1 LLKKLI
7 LTNLKLFRNLN
18 SKKFD
23 LFKLKQ
29 NKKKIE
35 KQIHDEQ
42 ILLSKII
49 IDQKLK
55 FIEQAKITNDM
66 KSKHTDLE
74 NTKQI
79 YDEII
84 SEVNEEKSKFM

>member
-1 LLKKLI
+1 
-7 LTNLKLFRNLN
+7 
-18 SKKFD
+18 
-23 LFKLKQ
+23 
-29 NKKKIE
+29 
-35 KQIHDEQ
+35 
-42 ILLSKII
+42 LLSKIT